1 MRLGEL
7 SRLWFGDFV
16 LLWGPGVPDVKTLC
30 VGMHCDDA
38 KRHHRLNVDGIAGIQ
53 TLVVLD
59 TALATPGSPLLD
71 AAPRL
76 AQGG

>member
-59 TALATPGSPLLD
+59 TALATPGARCSTQP
-71 AAPRL
+71 P
-76 AQGG
+76 G